1 MSKSNFDYEAW
12 LRVNTNLGA
21 RNVSKYTPEQLAQFR
36 LEREAKRLL
45 EAPEREAK
53 WAEFVRLS
61 NLPPEPPFGWDY
73 KQMRKIFYTT
83 CSFILLQIVTQ
94 LETFDLPKTI
104 EITSQEKIHYRDMI
118 YQDLKHLITQDY
130 INIHFQS
137 IT

>member
-61 NLPPEPPFGWDY
+61 NLPPEPTFRERG
-73 KQMRKIFYTT
+73 QMVRKLFYTS
-83 CSFILLQIVTQ
+83 CSYILLKII
-94 LETFDLPKTI
+94 LEIQNFDIPKTFEI
-104 EITSQEKIHYRDMI
+104 EEAEKHYFLHQIYRD
-118 YQDLKHLITQDY
+118 LEPLI
-130 INIHFQS
+130 N
-137 IT
+137 